1 MKKFDL
7 NKYEANKKLPLITNE
22 GKRVDIL
29 TTSFFKNGKT
39 YCLGVTDDDQYNDV
53 ILIFDR
59 DGNCVDNPKLKVGF
73 KTIEKSGWVILED
86 LPDGN
91 QLVRRGCIYKT
102 QLEALLDCKISN
114 AKVVEI
120 NWEE

>member
-1 MKKFDL
+1 MKKFSIE
-7 NKYEANKKLPLITNE
+7 KYNANKTLSLITNT

-29 TTSFFKNGKT
+29 TTSFFKDGKT
-39 YCLGVTDDDQYNDV
+39 YCLGTTDDDQYNDV
-53 ILIFDR
+53 ILIFDK
-59 DGNCVDNPKLKVGF
+59 DGNCIDYPKLKVGF
-73 KTIEKSGWVILED
+73 KAIEKSGWVILED

-102 QLEALLDCKISN
+102 QFEALRDCKISN
-114 AKVVEI
+114 AKVAEI

>member
-1 MKKFDL
+1 MKKFSLNEYNSNRKRPLVTNTGKHVDL
-7 NKYEANKKLPLITNE
+7 
-22 GKRVDIL
+22 VS
-29 TTSFFKNGKT
+29 TSFFKNGRT
-39 YCLGVTDDDQYNDV
+39 YCVGIIDDDQYNDV
-53 ILIFDR
+53 ILFFDK
-59 DGNCVDNPKLKVGF
+59 DGNCIDYPKLTVGF

-102 QLEALLDCKISN
+102 EPEALMDCKIPN

-120 NWEE
+120 AWNE